1 MMKMIKSSS
10 LFYVV
15 LTLFFVSYDLQAQG
29 EIEWSKT
36 YGGVEL
42 EEARCVQQTSDG
54 GFIFTGRTRS
64 YGEGKES
71 VWLVKTNASGD
82 TLWTRTYG
90 GDAKDRGMSVQQTTD
105 GGYVIAAR
113 TESFSVGEWDYWLIK
128 TDANGD
134 TMWTRTYGGIAKDGV
149 ECVRQTADGG
159 YILAGN
165 TASFGAGNSDAWIIK
180 INASGETMWTKT
192 YGGQYDD
199 SADFVQQTDD
209 GGYIIAGNTQ
219 SFGNGS
225 EENSDVWL
233 IKTDASGDTLWT
245 KTYGDSL
252 IDFCRYVDQTSDG
265 GYILTG
271 FTDSPGFNNIDCFL
285 IKTNSTGDTIWT
297 KIYGGPGEDQGRC
310 VQQTDDGGYIIA
322 AWYSSQVAVGDD
334 NIWLDY
340 WILKCDAD
348 GDTMWTRTYDGGEM
362 DEVYY
367 IQQTNDKGYIVAGFA
382 DKPGDA
388 SSDIWLLKLYPDPPA
403 GNISDDLES
412 LPSDFELS
420 QNFPNPFNPT
430 TVINYELPITNYVEL
445 TIYNSLGQIIVTL
458 VSGKQAA
465 GVHQVK
471 WDASGY
477 ASGVYH
483 YMLKVNGFQD
493 VKKMIL
499 LR

>member
-1 MMKMIKSSS
+1 MMKMIKNGS
-10 LFYVV
+10 
-15 LTLFFVSYDLQAQG
+15 LFFVVLVLLFVSHDLQAQG

-64 YGEGKES
+64 FGVGKES

-128 TDANGD
+128 TDVDGD
-134 TMWTRTYGGIAKDGV
+134 IIWTKTYGGIANDGV

-159 YILAGN
+159 YILAGG
-165 TASFGAGNSDAWIIK
+165 TKSFGAGDEDFWLIK
-180 INASGETMWTKT
+180 TDSSGDTLWTRT
-192 YGGQYDD
+192 YGGKFGD
-199 SADFVQQTDD
+199 SAESVKQTPD
-209 GGYIIAGNTQ
+209 GGYILTGGTH

-225 EENSDVWL
+225 EGTGNIWL
-233 IKTDASGDTLWT
+233 IKTNSFGDTLWT

-252 IDFCRYVDQTSDG
+252 NNYGIYVNLTSDG

-271 FTDSPGFNNIDCFL
+271 STESPDINNTDCWI
-285 IKTNSTGDTIWT
+285 IKTNSTGDTLWT

-310 VQQTDDGGYIIA
+310 VQQTDDGGYVIA
-322 AWYSSQVAVGDD
+322 AWYSSQIAVGDD

-367 IQQTNDKGYIVAGFA
+367 IQQTNDKGYIVVGFA
-382 DKPGDA
+382 DKSGDA

-403 GNISDDLES
+403 GNISADFDG
-412 LPSDFELS
+412 LPSDFELY
-420 QNFPNPFNPT
+420 QNFPNPFNPVT
-430 TVINYELPITNYVEL
+430 MIDYQLSVNSDVEL
-445 TIYNSLGQIIVTL
+445 SIYNSLGQKVATL
-458 VSGKQAA
+458 LNEKQNA
-465 GVHQVK
+465 GYHQAV

-499 LR
+499 LQ